1 MSIPVLQ
8 VQLDVIAQE
17 LSYMG
22 TAKPIPENYW
32 KDTLVPLLYPEWDT
46 DKDKLTTFS
55 YYSDSNKYIAARRK
69 FVRNFKT
76 NTDEWKDYEM
86 EAVDNTKANTLKDK
100 LIEGWYLIDSIDNNN
115 YQEELAQM
123 YAKQSTV
130 TPLSVRLAR
139 NFLLDES
146 DWVMCTDCPL
156 SDDDKALYATYRTKL
171 RDITKTPEFSSNA
184 EGTKFPIS
192 PEFYNKIY
200 KPENA
205 GVDYL
210 TTDNQ
215 FLPLANHYLKQFKDK
230 IAHFLLLKS
239 LTETNYFR
247 QLITEYQATTVPV
260 TPTGSPDEFV
270 GYDVATKAQLLNSL
284 IQKAQDELDAS

>member
-55 YYSDSNKYIAARRK
+55 YYSDSNKYVAARRK
-69 FVRNFKT
+69 YVRNFKT

-86 EAVDNTKANTLKDK
+86 EAVDNAKATTLKDK
-100 LIEGWYLIDSIDNNN
+100 LIEGFYLLDSIENTN
-115 YQEELAQM
+115 YQTELAQM
-123 YAKQSTV
+123 YAKQANVSALT
-130 TPLSVRLAR
+130 VRLAR

-171 RDITKTPEFSSNA
+171 RDITKTSEFSGNA

-200 KPENA
+200 KVENPSNA
-205 GVDYL
+205 YL
-210 TTDNQ
+210 ATDDQ

-239 LTETNYFR
+239 LTQTNYFST
-247 QLITEYQATTVPV
+247 LITEYQQAKPHIEPADQSVVDAYDKT
-260 TPTGSPDEFV
+260 EF
-270 GYDVATKAQLLNSL
+270 LNL
-284 IQKAQDELDAS
+284 IIQKAQDELGS

>member
-1 MSIPVLQ
+1 MSVPVLQ

-22 TAKPIPENYW
+22 TSKPIPESYW
-32 KDTLVPLLYPEWDT
+32 KDTLLPLLYPNWDT
-46 DKDKLTTFS
+46 DKDKLITFS

-86 EAVDNTKANTLKDK
+86 EAVDNAKATTLKDK
-100 LIEGWYLIDSIDNNN
+100 LIEGWYLIDSIENTNF
-115 YQEELAQM
+115 QTELAQM
-123 YAKQSTV
+123 YAKQAQI

-146 DWVMCTDCPL
+146 DWVMCSDCPL
-156 SDDDKALYATYRTKL
+156 SADDKALYTTYRTKL
-171 RDITKTPEFSSNA
+171 RDLTGTAEFSGNA
-184 EGTKFPIS
+184 AGTKFPIS

-200 KPENA
+200 KVENPSNA
-205 GVDYL
+205 YL
-210 TTDNQ
+210 ATDDQ

-230 IAHFLLLKS
+230 IAHFMLLKS
-239 LTETNYFR
+239 LTQTNYFS
-247 QLITEYQATTVPV
+247 QLIIEYQQAKPHL
-260 TPTGSPDEFV
+260 DETEEIPM
-270 GYDVATKAQLLNSL
+270 DAAKKADFLNLL
-284 IQKAQDELDAS
+284 IQKAQEELGS

>member
-22 TAKPIPENYW
+22 TSKPIPENYW
-32 KDTLVPLLYPEWDT
+32 KDTLLPLLYPDWDT
-46 DKDKLTTFS
+46 DKDKLITFS

-69 FVRNFKT
+69 YVRNFNT

-86 EAVDNTKANTLKDK
+86 EAVDNAKATTLKDK
-100 LIEGWYLIDSIDNNN
+100 LIEGWYLIDSIENTNF
-115 YQEELAQM
+115 QTELAQM
-123 YAKQSTV
+123 YAKQATI

-146 DWVMCTDCPL
+146 DWVMCSDCPL
-156 SDDDKALYATYRTKL
+156 SADDKALYATYRTKL
-171 RDITKTPEFSSNA
+171 RDITKTSEFSGNA

-200 KPENA
+200 KVENPSNA
-205 GVDYL
+205 YL
-210 TTDNQ
+210 TTDDQ

-239 LTETNYFR
+239 LTQTNYFST
-247 QLITEYQATTVPV
+247 LITEYQQAKPHIEPADQSVVDAYDKT
-260 TPTGSPDEFV
+260 EF
-270 GYDVATKAQLLNSL
+270 LNL
-284 IQKAQDELDAS
+284 IIQKAQDELGS

>member
-1 MSIPVLQ
+1 MSVPVLQ

-69 FVRNFKT
+69 YVRNFKT
-76 NTDEWKDYEM
+76 DKDEWKDYEM
-86 EAVDNTKANTLKDK
+86 EAVDNAKATTLKDK
-100 LIEGWYLIDSIDNNN
+100 LIEGFYLLDSIENTN
-115 YQEELAQM
+115 YQTELAQM
-123 YAKQSTV
+123 YAKQANVSALT
-130 TPLSVRLAR
+130 VRLAR

-156 SDDDKALYATYRTKL
+156 SADDKALYATYRTKL
-171 RDITKTPEFSSNA
+171 RDITSTAEFSGTA
-184 EGTKFPIS
+184 AGTKFPIS

-200 KPENA
+200 KAESPGNA
-205 GVDYL
+205 YL
-210 TTDNQ
+210 ATDDQ

-230 IAHFLLLKS
+230 IAHYLLLKS
-239 LTETNYFR
+239 LTETNYFST
-247 QLITEYQATTVPV
+247 LINEYNQAKPHIEPADQEIVDAYDKV
-260 TPTGSPDEFV
+260 EFLNLLIK
-270 GYDVATKAQLLNSL
+270 TAQE
-284 IQKAQDELDAS
+284 ELDKKS

>member
-1 MSIPVLQ
+1 MSVPVLQ

-22 TAKPIPENYW
+22 TSKPIPENYW
-32 KDTLVPLLYPEWDT
+32 KDTLIPLLYPEWDT
-46 DKDKLTTFS
+46 DKDKLITFS

-69 FVRNFKT
+69 YVRNFNT

-86 EAVDNTKANTLKDK
+86 EAVDNTKAETLKDK
-100 LIEGWYLIDSIDNNN
+100 LIEGWYLIDSIENNN
-115 YQEELAQM
+115 FQTELAQM
-123 YAKQSTV
+123 YAKQAQI

-146 DWVMCTDCPL
+146 DWVMCSDCPL

-171 RDITKTPEFSSNA
+171 RDLTGTAEFSGNA
-184 EGTKFPIS
+184 AGTKFPIS

-200 KPENA
+200 KVENPSNA
-205 GVDYL
+205 YL
-210 TTDNQ
+210 ATDDQ

-230 IAHFLLLKS
+230 IAHFMLLKS
-239 LTETNYFR
+239 LTQTNYFS
-247 QLITEYQATTVPV
+247 QLILEYEQAKPHLDDTEIA
-260 TPTGSPDEFV
+260 
-270 GYDVATKAQLLNSL
+270 YDTAKKADFLNLL
-284 IQKAQDELDAS
+284 IQKAQEELGS

>member
-1 MSIPVLQ
+1 MSVPVLQ

-55 YYSDSNKYIAARRK
+55 YYSDSNKYVAARRK
-69 FVRNFKT
+69 YVRNFKT

-86 EAVDNTKANTLKDK
+86 EAVDNAKANTLKDK
-100 LIEGWYLIDSIDNNN
+100 LVEGWYLIDSIDNNN

-123 YAKQSTV
+123 YAKQATV

-156 SDDDKALYATYRTKL
+156 STDDKALYTTYRTKL
-171 RDITKTPEFSSNA
+171 RDITKTSEFSGNA

-200 KPENA
+200 KVENPSNA
-205 GVDYL
+205 YL
-210 TTDNQ
+210 ATDDQ

-230 IAHFLLLKS
+230 VAHFLLLKS
-239 LTETNYFR
+239 LTAYHVCGIQT
-247 QLITEYQATTVPV
+247 
-260 TPTGSPDEFV
+260 
-270 GYDVATKAQLLNSL
+270 SL
-284 IQKAQDELDAS
+284 MKNLVSSGI

>member
-1 MSIPVLQ
+1 MSVPVLQ

-22 TAKPIPENYW
+22 TSKPIPESYW
-32 KDTLVPLLYPEWDT
+32 KDTLLPLLYPDWDT
-46 DKDKLTTFS
+46 DKDKLITFS

-86 EAVDNTKANTLKDK
+86 EAVDNAKATTLKDK
-100 LIEGWYLIDSIDNNN
+100 LIEGWYLIDSIENTNF
-115 YQEELAQM
+115 QTELAQM
-123 YAKQSTV
+123 YAKQAQI

-146 DWVMCTDCPL
+146 DWVMCSDCPL
-156 SDDDKALYATYRTKL
+156 SADDKALYTTYRTKL
-171 RDITKTPEFSSNA
+171 RDLTDTAEFSGNA
-184 EGTKFPIS
+184 AGTKFPIS

-200 KPENA
+200 KVENPSNA
-205 GVDYL
+205 YL
-210 TTDNQ
+210 ATDDQ

-230 IAHFLLLKS
+230 IAHFMLLKS
-239 LTETNYFR
+239 LTQTNYFS
-247 QLITEYQATTVPV
+247 QLIIEYQQAKPHL
-260 TPTGSPDEFV
+260 DETEEIPM
-270 GYDVATKAQLLNSL
+270 DAAKKADFLNLL
-284 IQKAQDELDAS
+284 IQKAQEELGS

>member
-1 MSIPVLQ
+1 MSVPVLQ

-22 TAKPIPENYW
+22 TSKPIPESYW
-32 KDTLVPLLYPEWDT
+32 KDTLLPLLYPDWDT
-46 DKDKLTTFS
+46 DKDKLITFS

-86 EAVDNTKANTLKDK
+86 EAVDNAKATTLKDK
-100 LIEGWYLIDSIDNNN
+100 LIEGWYLIDSIENTNF
-115 YQEELAQM
+115 QTELAQM
-123 YAKQSTV
+123 YAKQAQI

-146 DWVMCTDCPL
+146 DWVMCSDCPL
-156 SDDDKALYATYRTKL
+156 SADDKALYTTYRTKL
-171 RDITKTPEFSSNA
+171 RDLTGTPEFSGNA
-184 EGTKFPIS
+184 AGTKFPIS

-200 KPENA
+200 KVENPSNA
-205 GVDYL
+205 YL
-210 TTDNQ
+210 ATDDQ

-230 IAHFLLLKS
+230 IAHFMLLKS
-239 LTETNYFR
+239 LTQTNYFS
-247 QLITEYQATTVPV
+247 QLIIEYQQAKPHL
-260 TPTGSPDEFV
+260 DETEEIPM
-270 GYDVATKAQLLNSL
+270 DAAKKADFLNLL
-284 IQKAQDELDAS
+284 IQKAQEELGS

>member
-86 EAVDNTKANTLKDK
+86 EAVDNAKATTLKDK
-100 LIEGWYLIDSIDNNN
+100 LVEGFYLIDSIENEN
-115 YQEELAQM
+115 YQTELAQM
-123 YAKQSTV
+123 YAKQATV
-130 TPLSVRLAR
+130 SPLSVRLAR
-139 NFLLDES
+139 NFLLDET

-156 SDDDKALYATYRTKL
+156 SADDKAMYTTYRTKL
-171 RDITKTPEFSSNA
+171 RDITKSTEFNSNTD
-184 EGTKFPIS
+184 GTKFPIS

-200 KPENA
+200 KLENPSNA
-205 GVDYL
+205 YL
-210 TTDNQ
+210 DTDDQ
-215 FLPLANHYLKQFKDK
+215 FLPLANHYLKRFREK
-230 IAHFLLLKS
+230 IAHFLLLKN
-239 LTETNYFR
+239 LTETNYFS
-247 QLITEYQATTVPV
+247 QLIAEYNNSKPIV
-260 TPTGSPDEFV
+260 V
-270 GYDVATKAQLLNSL
+270 GNEGKELYDVYDKSEFLTLL
-284 IQKAQDELDAS
+284 IAKAQDELDKKS